1 MTISGYFI
9 GYARKIKSYKFYC
22 PSHSIRFVELRNV
35 EFPENDLASVNDQ
48 FQNII
53 SEREQPS
60 PTSEGLVIIQNTH
73 QVQTS
78 VAQPI
83 IEDPQPIIDNPT
95 YQVVHKVPEW
105 LNN

>member
-1 MTISGYFI
+1 M
-9 GYARKIKSYKFYC
+9 
-22 PSHSIRFVELRNV
+22 
-35 EFPENDLASVNDQ
+35 NDQ

-60 PTSEGLVIIQNTH
+60 TTSEGLVIILNTH

-83 IEDPQPIIDNPT
+83 IEDPQPIMDNPT
-95 YQVVHKVPEW
+95 DQVVHKVPEW

>member
-1 MTISGYFI
+1 MDISLDMPEKL
-9 GYARKIKSYKFYC
+9 RVTN
-22 PSHSIRFVELRNV
+22 SIVHLIVLGFVELRNV
-35 EFPENDLASVNDQ
+35 EFPKNDLASVGDQ

-60 PTSEGLVIIQNTH
+60 TTSEGLVIIQNTH

-95 YQVVHKVPEW
+95 DQVVHEVPEW